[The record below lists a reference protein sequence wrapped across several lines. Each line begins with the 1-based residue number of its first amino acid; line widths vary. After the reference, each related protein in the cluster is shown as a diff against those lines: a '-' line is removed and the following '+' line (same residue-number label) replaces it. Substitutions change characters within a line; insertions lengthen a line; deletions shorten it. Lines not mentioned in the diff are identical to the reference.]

1 VTEQTGPVPG
11 DEDPTPTPIPHDVG
25 IATPSYWLTPVEE
38 LQTLLTAPGATVIR
52 STDPSFRAT
61 EQSLLVVDP
70 SYWATNV
77 DALGEVLVDPTGDG
91 VLIPPVHIPE
101 LERTESGD
109 SRVEVPYEA
118 AKRTDG
124 LTPAAA
130 PERLTLSVE
139 EAAAALGISRAF
151 AYEAVRRGE
160 IPSIRIGRRVL
171 VPHAALHRLLNTEVD
186 SADG

>member
-1 VTEQTGPVPG
+1 VIGQDGVVTS
-11 DEDPTPTPIPHDVG
+11 DEEAQPAAVPHDVE
-25 IATPSYWLTPVEE
+25 IATPSYWLTHIEE
-38 LQTLLTAPGATVIR
+38 LQGLLTAPGATAIR
-52 STDPSFRAT
+52 PTDPSFTAT
-61 EQSLLVVDP
+61 EESLLVVDP

-77 DALGEVLVDPTGDG
+77 DALVEVLVVPTGDG
-91 VLIPPVHIPE
+91 VLIPPVHSPE
-101 LERTESGD
+101 LERTESGG
-109 SRVEVPYEA
+109 STAEVPYEA
-118 AKRTDG
+118 AKRADG
-124 LTPAAA
+124 LMPAPA

-139 EAAAALGISRAF
+139 EAAATLGIRRAF